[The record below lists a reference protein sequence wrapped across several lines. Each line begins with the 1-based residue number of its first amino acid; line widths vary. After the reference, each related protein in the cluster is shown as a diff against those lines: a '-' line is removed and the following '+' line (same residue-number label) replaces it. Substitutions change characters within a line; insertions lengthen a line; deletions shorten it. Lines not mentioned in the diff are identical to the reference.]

1 VSGQTRRTLS
11 ADDYASGVLAG
22 NRAVLGRAISLIE
35 SSAAR
40 HQATARALLEQ
51 LMPHTGNAVRIGIT
65 GVPGAGKST
74 FIERFGRMLTANKRR
89 VAVLAVDPSSGVTG
103 GSILGD
109 KTRMAELSTDD
120 NAFIRPSPSAGTL
133 GGVAS
138 KTRESMLIC
147 EAAGFDTVIIETVGV
162 GQSESVVS
170 GMVDCFLGLFIPNA
184 GDELQGI
191 KRGLLEL
198 LDIIA
203 INKADGDNLNAA
215 KIAAKQ
221 IEIALHHTTID
232 REQPPV
238 FTCSALTGD
247 NLPEI
252 WKYIRQRDERERES
266 STLEQRRREQATD
279 WMWSMIDEQL
289 QRRFRHDPAV
299 NNLLPEIAECVRQGT
314 LPATRAAETLLDAFG
329 STHH

>member
-1 VSGQTRRTLS
+1 MSRPTRRALS
-11 ADDYASGVLAG
+11 AEDYAQGVLAG

-35 SSAAR
+35 SSASKHR
-40 HQATARALLEQ
+40 ATARALLER
-51 LMPHTGNAVRIGIT
+51 LMPHTGNAVRIGVT

-74 FIERFGRMLTANKRR
+74 FIERFGRMLTAQERR
-89 VAVLAVDPSSGVTG
+89 VAVLAVDPSSGITG

-109 KTRMAELSTDD
+109 KTRMAELSTDE

-147 EAAGFDTVIIETVGV
+147 EAAAFDTVIIETVGV

-203 INKADGDNLNAA
+203 INKADGDNLNPAR
-215 KIAAKQ
+215 IAAKQ
-221 IEIALHHTTID
+221 IQIALHHTSID
-232 REQPPV
+232 REPPPV
-238 FTCSALTGD
+238 LTCSALTGD
-247 NLPEI
+247 NLREI
-252 WKYIRQRDERERES
+252 WDHIRQRDERERS
-266 STLEQRRREQATD
+266 SGTLQQRRREQATD

-289 QRRFRHDPAV
+289 RQRFRNDNAV
-299 NNLLPEIAECVRQGT
+299 NNLLPEITECVRQGT

-329 STHH
+329 SANR